1 MKHLESSYTTH
12 DGKKLFLQAW
22 MPEQPK
28 ASLLLVHGLGE
39 HSGRYLP
46 LVEKLTGLGV
56 AVFTFDGRGH
66 GKSVEGRPDAFFESA
81 SDYLKDID
89 VLFGKAKNYVKDL
102 PAFLFGHSMG
112 GGLVA
117 AYVLKYQPE
126 AAGVILSSP
135 AIMEDPETPAL
146 LKTVAGFVS
155 KYFPRLKALKLD
167 AKMISRIPAEVQ
179 AYLDDPLVY
188 TEPVPARTGQELFLK
203 MKYVQQNAGNFRL
216 PLLIL
221 HGRGDRLTNPDGS
234 DLLFQ
239 KASSEDKTLEVFEGG
254 YHELIRDLES
264 ERYLGLIVDWV
275 RARMP

>member
-81 SDYLKDID
+81 QDYLQDID
-89 VLFGKAKNYVKDL
+89 VLFGKAKNYLKDL
-102 PAFLFGHSMG
+102 PTFLLGHSMG

-126 AAGVILSSP
+126 ATGVILSSP
-135 AIMEDPETPAL
+135 AIMEDPGTPAL
-146 LKTVAGFVS
+146 LKSVAGFVS
-155 KYFPRLKALKLD
+155 RYFPRLKALKLD

-179 AYLDDPLVY
+179 TYLGDPLVY
-188 TEPVPARTGQELFLK
+188 TEPVPARTGQELFLQ
-203 MKYVQQNAGNFRL
+203 MKYVQQNAENFRL

-221 HGRGDRLTNPDGS
+221 HGSGDRLTNPDGS
-234 DLLFQ
+234 NLLFQ

-264 ERYLGLIVDWV
+264 KRYLDLIADWV
-275 RARMP
+275 GERI